1 MAKRHLTDTAAVRT
15 RLQSTAQLATLDDV
29 DEVLANL
36 ARMLKRAVKSRWAVV
51 YLMDREEQNFAP
63 ARCCGL
69 PPEWEP
75 LFRTIPL
82 EPAKQPL
89 LRRMLAQRR
98 HLIIA
103 DPAHSDL
110 LSPFF
115 RRILRSLTLLA
126 VPMQVRQ
133 QVLGVVFI
141 ARSARLSP
149 FSRAE
154 VATVRE
160 IVAQAALVASHI
172 RLFDES
178 LDMAVEMAKRIDIIL
193 MLDDINKAISSSLS
207 RDQIVATAI
216 GRIGGVVQCDLLA
229 VLTEQQGELVVLA
242 SQSETIP
249 LPSEMANGEQAKGKG
264 LSRMAFSSGESR
276 YLPRLSE
283 VKYLVPFDR
292 ALARVGVESLLAIP
306 LVTHQGTRGVLLLGD
321 RTPGRFRREE
331 AFSIEKIASQ
341 LAVALENARLYDDMR
356 QLFIGTVSS
365 LANAIDAKSP
375 WTKGHS
381 ERVMRVAAGIAQDLG
396 LPPARVERVRLAG
409 LLHDIGKIG
418 ILEALLEKPVE
429 LDEDEFPPIRL
440 HPEKGVAILAPIE
453 QLKDVLP
460 GILYHH
466 EHFDGSGY
474 PQGLA
479 GEEIPLEA
487 RIVAVADA
495 FDAMV
500 ADRPYREGL
509 KVPEA
514 LDELQRCAGTQF
526 DPEVV
531 ACFRTKIKRLFRN
544 NQPRH
549 QATPPSQQ
557 SPQE

>member
-1 MAKRHLTDTAAVRT
+1 MAKRRLIDPASVRV

-36 ARMLKRAVKSRWAVV
+36 ARMLKRAVKSRWVVV
-51 YLMDREEQNFAP
+51 YLMDREEQSFAP

-82 EPAKQPL
+82 ETDQQPV
-89 LRRMLAQRR
+89 LRRLLAKRQ
-98 HLIIA
+98 HLVIA
-103 DPAHSDL
+103 DPAHSEL
-110 LSPFF
+110 LSPLF
-115 RRILRSLTLLA
+115 RRILRSMTLLA

-133 QVLGVVFI
+133 QVMGVVFV
-141 ARSARLSP
+141 ARPARLSS
-149 FSRAE
+149 FSREE
-154 VATVRE
+154 VATVRD

-193 MLDDINKAISSSLS
+193 TLDDINKSISSSLS

-229 VLTEQQGELVVLA
+229 VLTEHHGELAVLA
-242 SQSETIP
+242 AQSESIP
-249 LPSEMANGEQAKGKG
+249 LPAELAVGALAKGKG
-264 LSRMAFSSGESR
+264 LARMAFASGESR

-283 VKYLVPFDR
+283 VKRPVSLDR
-292 ALARVGVESLLAIP
+292 ALAKVGVESLLAIP
-306 LVTHQGTRGVLLLGD
+306 LVTHQGTRGILLLGD
-321 RTPGRFRREE
+321 RAPERFRREE

-341 LAVALENARLYDDMR
+341 LAVALENARLYEEMR
-356 QLFIGTVSS
+356 QLFISTVSS

-396 LPPARVERVRLAG
+396 LDPAVVERVRLAG

-429 LDEDEFPPIRL
+429 LDEDDFPPIRL

-453 QLKDVLP
+453 QLKEVLP

-466 EHFDGSGY
+466 EHYDGSGY
-474 PQGLA
+474 PHGLV
-479 GEEIPLEA
+479 GESIPLEA
-487 RIVAVADA
+487 RIVAVADS

-500 ADRPYREGL
+500 ADRPYRTGL
-509 KVPEA
+509 TVPEA
-514 LDELQRCAGTQF
+514 LDELTRCAGSQF
-526 DPEVV
+526 DPAVV
-531 ACFRTKIKRLFRN
+531 DCFRTKILRLFKKGHPSVAAILEPQS
-544 NQPRH
+544 QPAH
-549 QATPPSQQ
+549 
-557 SPQE
+557 